1 MGDDRVRQ
9 TGAYLRMLLRRSGD
23 YRAAWQRFAGPVAPE
38 EIDYAAVAR
47 VLAEA
52 DGAPAGPL
60 APGSTL
66 QATRQALEGTALAP
80 DTLTRFVTAFRV
92 RPRHAERLAGLM
104 RGSANLR
111 MINDDV
117 RVPAVL
123 GRAVDATAYESLSL
137 HERHT
142 LGPDGRPAE
151 HQTIQVLRSRVDG
164 LASLPYRFDTDE
176 LVVEVVRGGSVGDV
190 YRLTD
195 TLYAVDILLAEPLRR
210 GRSTLMQYR
219 TNFFYRTAPPPEFRR
234 GVLNSTKD
242 LTIWVTFHPDRLPRR
257 VWLARWDALD
267 HARITEEEPVELD
280 DEGSVHCRFTAVERA
295 IVGFHWEW
303 A

>member
-1 MGDDRVRQ
+1 MVGDDRIQQ
-9 TGAYLRMLLRRSGD
+9 TGAYLRMLLRRSGE
-23 YRAAWQRFAGPVAPE
+23 YRAEWQRFAGPVAPE

-47 VLAEA
+47 VLAQS
-52 DGAPAGPL
+52 GGPPSGPL
-60 APGSTL
+60 APIEV
-66 QATRQALEGTALAP
+66 TRQALEGTALAA

-92 RPRHAERLAGLM
+92 RPRHAERLTGLL
-104 RGSANLR
+104 RGSANVR
-111 MINDDV
+111 VINDDV
-117 RVPAVL
+117 RLPAVL

-151 HQTIQVLRSRVDG
+151 HQTIQVLRSRVDD
-164 LASLPYRFDTDE
+164 LTSLPYRFDTDE
-176 LVVEVVRGGSVGDV
+176 LVVEVVRGGSVGEV

-195 TLYAVDILLAEPLRR
+195 TLHAVDILLDEPLHR
-210 GRSTLMQYR
+210 GDSTLMQYR

-234 GVLNSTKD
+234 GVLSSTKD
-242 LTIWVTFHPDRLPRR
+242 LTIWVTFHPDRVPRR

-280 DEGSVHCRFTAVERA
+280 DEGSVHCRLTAIERT